1 MKQTVSGKTSD
12 LVRGYLVSTVKA
24 GTGKSAKVPGYSMG
38 GKTGTA
44 EKQPRGQKKYLVSFI
59 GFAPAEDPQ
68 VLVYVVIN
76 EPNVENQAQSSLATG
91 LTKEIMTEILP
102 YLNIFPDEEPDQEPE
117 AVEGQTQSNPAEEDH
132 QGDIFE

>member
-1 MKQTVSGKTSD
+1 M
-12 LVRGYLVSTVKA
+12 
-24 GTGKSAKVPGYSMG
+24 
-38 GKTGTA
+38 
-44 EKQPRGQKKYLVSFI
+44 
-59 GFAPAEDPQ
+59 
-68 VLVYVVIN
+68 LVYVVIN